1 MAFLTMIAPL
11 VGLTYPIDKLKDGKA
26 QAFNMWFK
34 EYTFNL
40 FIQPI
45 DLILYI
51 ILIQSA
57 VSLAETNFLYGIV
70 AIGFLLQAEK
80 FIKKMFGL
88 GAEGGAGKRNFSTG
102 AAFAT
107 VLGTMKNLS
116 GGVTGAVSS
125 AGEDPEKQKNKKV
138 READLDAPKDFSVFL
153 NGPEKQQNK
162 PIELEKNKKTLWEKM
177 FNKNGEKTVPKLQN
191 PENMPQEQLKQKET
205 NPLLNKYNQPK
216 RKLHPI
222 RGVKNVAKRYVNGKS
237 GQTAMKLA
245 AMGLGATALGMVGLS
260 AGFASDN
267 EGDIWKMG
275 VAGVAGGAFL
285 GNQAVKQ
292 GKIATEKGKKVI
304 KTYQKGYYGK
314 KYKGEKINSKLDKKW
329 IKDPDV
335 RERFETKFGETYKE
349 KLGRDWKTDA
359 LELRKQGLS
368 DNDIEK
374 AMDLKLKNPGLTIEQ
389 AGRAV
394 NFANNVTSR
403 EEFMKEGGEEQVRGM
418 VENEIGIK
426 NPEAVERAMQAIK
439 QVLKVDTTGKK
450 IEQGNDTNTD
460 TEEEP
465 ENNDE

>member
-57 VSLAETNFLYGIV
+57 VSLAETNFLYAIV

-88 GAEGGAGKRNFSTG
+88 GAEGGAGKRNFSSG

-107 VLGTMKNLS
+107 VLGAVQNLS
-116 GGVTGAVSS
+116 GGVTEAVSS
-125 AGEDPEKQKNKKV
+125 AGEDPEKQKNTKV
-138 READLDAPKDFSVFL
+138 READLDAPEDLSVFL
-153 NGPEKQQNK
+153 DGPEKQQNK
-162 PIELEKNKKTLWEKM
+162 PKELEKNKKTLWEKM

-191 PENMPQEQLKQKET
+191 PESTPQEPPKKRK
-205 NPLLNKYNQPK
+205 PLLDRYDQPR

-245 AMGLGATALGMVGLS
+245 AMGLGATAFGMVGLS

-292 GKIATEKGKKVI
+292 GKIAIGKGKKVI

-314 KYKGEKINSKLDKKW
+314 KYRGETINSKLDKKW

-335 RERFETKFGETYKE
+335 RERFETLFGETYKD
-349 KLGRDWKTDA
+349 KLGKDWKTDA

-368 DNDIEK
+368 DSEIER
-374 AMDLKLKNPGLTIEQ
+374 AMKLKLDNPGLTIEQ

-403 EEFMKEGGEEQVRGM
+403 EEFMKDGGEDQVRGM
-418 VENEIGIK
+418 IEKQIGIN
-426 NPEAVERAMQAIK
+426 NPEAVERAMQAVK
-439 QVLKVDTTGKK
+439 QVLKLDTTGKK
-450 IEQGNDTNTD
+450 IEKDSDPEPGG
-460 TEEEP
+460 EP
-465 ENNDE
+465 ENND